1 MKEKLVFGLDIGTRS
16 VVGTVGYRKGDKF
29 IVVAQRIKE
38 HETRAMMD
46 GQIHDIQKVGDT
58 IREVKSELEDATGE
72 KLEGVCIAAA
82 GRVLHTVNAHAEIDL
97 DNREVTQEDIYSL
110 VSAGVENAY
119 TDFLESKEAD
129 SEIKFYCV
137 GHSVI
142 RFYLNGSQIG
152 NLEGHK
158 ARNIG
163 VDLIATFLPD
173 EVVDGLYKAV
183 EIAGLK
189 VDNLTLEPIAAI
201 GLAIPERFRML
212 NIALVDVG
220 AGTSDISITNDGC
233 ILAYGMIPIA
243 GDALTEDV
251 AKACLVDFAEA
262 ERIKREADYKEEID
276 YFDIMLLPQKIK
288 QEEVLKIMDATLEDM
303 ATQVA
308 DKIKELN
315 GGTSVS
321 AVFIVGGG
329 GKNKVYAEKVAKH
342 LGIQKER
349 VAVRGEE
356 VMQSV
361 VFEEDTQKD
370 SLLVTPVGICLNYYE
385 QSNNFIF
392 VSFNGSRIKM
402 YDNNNLTVGDA
413 AMQAQF
419 PKNGLFPKRGDALE
433 FTINKKARMIRGVP
447 GEAATITINDESAF
461 ITSKIK
467 ASDIIRVIEST
478 KGAPGKA
485 TLEDIEELA
494 DSITFDVNDSKIE
507 VPKFAMVNG
516 ELQSKFYEIQQGDNI
531 EILNYYTVKQIA
543 DFMDVILDSKMN
555 IYVNNKL
562 ADFDTEVYENFSV
575 NWTYETVKSE
585 RDTIEESLNDAET
598 YADLPEDDSY
608 EEDFANEDEAV
619 EDSASDTSENE
630 TSDKNDNKEETKEE
644 AKEAKKETSKED
656 AKSKKETKE
665 SKNTIV
671 VIANGSPITLKGKD
685 TYVFVDVFD
694 VINFNLADSRGRN
707 IVTNL
712 NGKQAQYMENLK
724 DGDKVDIYWEE
735 KK

>member
-1 MKEKLVFGLDIGTRS
+1 MKDKLVFGLDIGTRS
-16 VVGTVGYRKGDKF
+16 VVGTVGYKKGDKF
-29 IVVAQRIKE
+29 IVVAQRVKE

-58 IREVKSELEDATGE
+58 IREVKSELEDAIGE

-82 GRVLHTVNAHAEIDL
+82 GRVLHTVNSHAEIEI
-97 DNREVTQEDIYSL
+97 DNREVTPEDIFSL

-119 TDFLESKEAD
+119 TDFLESKDAD

-262 ERIKREADYKEEID
+262 ERIKREADYKEEIE
-276 YFDIMLLPQKIK
+276 YLDIMLLPQKIK
-288 QEEVLKIMDATLEDM
+288 QSEVLKVMDATLESM
-303 ATQVA
+303 AEQVA

-315 GGTSVS
+315 GGSSVS

-329 GKNKVYAEKVAKH
+329 GKNKAYGEKVAKK
-342 LGIQKER
+342 LGIQPER

-356 VMQSV
+356 VMQSI
-361 VFEEDTQKD
+361 VFEEDIKKD

-419 PKNGLFPKRGDALE
+419 PKDGLFPKRGDALE
-433 FTINKKARMIRGVP
+433 FTVNKKARMVRGLP

-467 ASDIIRVIEST
+467 ASDIIRVVEST
-478 KGAPGKA
+478 KGAAATA

-494 DSITFDVNDSKIE
+494 DSISFEVNESKIE

-516 ELQSKFYEIQQGDNI
+516 QLQSKFYEIQSGDDI
-531 EILNYYTVKQIA
+531 EIVNYYTVQQIA
-543 DFMDVILDSKMN
+543 DFMDVILDPKMN

-562 ADFDTEVYENFSV
+562 SNLDTQVFENFSV
-575 NWTYETVKSE
+575 NWTLETLKSE
-585 RDTIEESLNDAET
+585 REEMEESLENDYSYDE
-598 YADLPEDDSY
+598 LPEDDSVI
-608 EEDFANEDEAV
+608 DEA
-619 EDSASDTSENE
+619 SDNS
-630 TSDKNDNKEETKEE
+630 
-644 AKEAKKETSKED
+644 
-656 AKSKKETKE
+656 
-665 SKNTIV
+665 IV
-671 VIANGSPITLKGKD
+671 VIANGSPVTLKGKESF
-685 TYVFVDVFD
+685 VFVDVFD
-694 VINFNLADSRGRN
+694 VINFNLADSKGRN
-707 IVTNL
+707 IITNL

-724 DGDKVDIYWEE
+724 DGDKVEIYWEE